1 MSEEAKESLDSVDA
15 KDLRLRLVRI
25 KRQMTRLKSE
35 RDEIKSVLAERKLA
49 RAGEANEVAPPVQPK
64 FLTEGHF

>member
-1 MSEEAKESLDSVDA
+1 MSEEAKESLDSVNA

-49 RAGEANEVAPPVQPK
+49 RGGETKEAAPPAQ
-64 FLTEGHF
+64 LGSLS